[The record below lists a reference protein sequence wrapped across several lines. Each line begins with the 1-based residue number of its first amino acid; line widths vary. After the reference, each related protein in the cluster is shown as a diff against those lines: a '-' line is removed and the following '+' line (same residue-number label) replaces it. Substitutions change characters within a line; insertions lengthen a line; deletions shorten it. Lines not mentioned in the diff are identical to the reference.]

1 MNNQLEKLQQKPK
14 VQPFRPVTIQLNKK
28 NKLNTELEKD
38 EKKEKIITQKIIDK
52 TNNNID
58 RNELLKRFN
67 ISKIQS
73 KKKLEIPQ
81 VVEKDNT
88 ILSKLRESN
97 RELTKE
103 IEINDKMLSDVK
115 EVIETSN
122 VIRSS
127 LDDLQKEGENIE
139 REYDLEM
146 EQKIQADIPGEQD
159 NQDDVIWNTN
169 SISFFPKDVPD
180 VLPTIYE
187 EVETTAVDDSDEPQE
202 KPQKRYQ
209 TTNSNPARRTD
220 AQN

>member
-67 ISKIQS
+67 LSKIQS

-127 LDDLQKEGENIE
+127 LDDLQKEVNDYVRNDAGKVQNALDNNTQALKDL
-139 REYDLEM
+139 REIIIM
-146 EQKIQADIPGEQD
+146 SKS
-159 NQDDVIWNTN
+159 TR
-169 SISFFPKDVPD
+169 K
-180 VLPTIYE
+180 
-187 EVETTAVDDSDEPQE
+187 
-202 KPQKRYQ
+202 
-209 TTNSNPARRTD
+209 
-220 AQN
+220 